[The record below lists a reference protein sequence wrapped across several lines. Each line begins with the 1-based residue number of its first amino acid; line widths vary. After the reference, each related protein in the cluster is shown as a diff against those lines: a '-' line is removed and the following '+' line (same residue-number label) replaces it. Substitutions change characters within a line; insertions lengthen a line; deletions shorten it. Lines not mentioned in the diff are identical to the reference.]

1 MQFLSKQQ
9 ATGHRGTGMKYT
21 AKPTT
26 SGQWCVAKGSKA
38 FSGPFTTQ
46 EEAQERAII
55 ESMMF
60 HQVQAQKLWGI
71 LSNGEDFVTLIGD
84 DTPSQQGDFYC

>member
-1 MQFLSKQQ
+1 
-9 ATGHRGTGMKYT
+9 MKYT